1 VDAKDPRDPCLGLQS
16 QPANAGHPKSE
27 KEVPPNNEKYNKRKM
42 KSHNRHHQRPRCPSA
57 SRPITGKNHIPDLS
71 AGRGQRRTHE
81 SRPATGTADP
91 TAMYATPQG
100 RTASTGPQQS
110 HVCMPI
116 QVTRRSCKPT
126 RRAGILPKGGVR
138 CFQWLKCGT
147 LSTVWGSKC
156 SLRADEWYHANMRQ
170 VYLRVKAD
178 HHDVPPAAVLSLTL
192 SAMNLTVDHLGLS
205 STLLAFVF
213 VPLIRVMT
221 VRLPAEQDRIVV
233 VPHLHWSPVQIWL
246 D

>member
-1 VDAKDPRDPCLGLQS
+1 
-16 QPANAGHPKSE
+16 
-27 KEVPPNNEKYNKRKM
+27 
-42 KSHNRHHQRPRCPSA
+42 
-57 SRPITGKNHIPDLS
+57 
-71 AGRGQRRTHE
+71 
-81 SRPATGTADP
+81 
-91 TAMYATPQG
+91 
-100 RTASTGPQQS
+100 
-110 HVCMPI
+110 
-116 QVTRRSCKPT
+116 
-126 RRAGILPKGGVR
+126 
-138 CFQWLKCGT
+138 
-147 LSTVWGSKC
+147 
-156 SLRADEWYHANMRQ
+156 MRQ

-233 VPHLHWSPVQIWL
+233 VPHLHWSLVQIWL